1 MTTFFAALL
10 LIILFVIL
18 IGLLVAVAVTLL
30 FIFPMAR
37 GAVYVPSKDLAI
49 ETMIKLAKLKPNK
62 LVADLGAGDGRITKA
77 FAEAGAIAHGYE
89 INPWLVFKGEQALRR
104 AHLTDRAQIFR
115 KSYWEVDLS
124 DYEVITVYGIT
135 YIMAALEKKLLK
147 ELKPGTLV
155 LSNYFQFPNWKITKT
170 VNGIHVYQVPAKRK

>member
-1 MTTFFAALL
+1 MVTFFSVL
-10 LIILFVIL
+10 LILILVVV
-18 IGLLVAVAVTLL
+18 LVALIAAFAVTLL

-37 GAVYVPSKDLAI
+37 GAVYVPSKGLAI
-49 ETMIKLAKLKPNK
+49 ETMIKLAKLRPGK
-62 LVADLGAGDGRITKA
+62 LVADLGAGDGRISLA

-89 INPWLVFKGEQALRR
+89 INPWLVFKGERALRQ
-104 AHLTDRAQIFR
+104 AHLTRQAQIFR
-115 KSYWEVDLS
+115 KSYWDVDLS

-155 LSNYFQFPNWKITKT
+155 LSNYFKFPNWKIQKT
-170 VNGIHVYQVPAKRK
+170 VNGIHVYQVPKK